1 MTAQDPKEL
10 AEFLNSLEDYVPT
23 IPDELTQHYL
33 KLSGFDCTDIRL
45 TRLVSLAA
53 QKFVAGI
60 ANDALELQKQKRT
73 APQQK
78 LKDQGY
84 NIKDKRHVLSMLEV
98 AEALQE
104 YGIDAKQP
112 SYYNDGNIPGK

>member
-1 MTAQDPKEL
+1 ML
-10 AEFLNSLEDYVPT
+10 GGRV
-23 IPDELTQHYL
+23 
-33 KLSGFDCTDIRL
+33 CR

-53 QKFVAGI
+53 QKFVTGI
-60 ANDALELQKQKRT
+60 AVDALELQKQKRT

-84 NIKDKRHVLSMLEV
+84 NIKDKRHVLSMVEI

-104 YGIDAKQP
+104 VTCIVAASNLCLCAYNLQSLLLCCSTVLMP
-112 SYYNDGNIPGK
+112 SNPPTIMTIKPHESTLIRI

>member
-1 MTAQDPKEL
+1 M
-10 AEFLNSLEDYVPT
+10 
-23 IPDELTQHYL
+23 
-33 KLSGFDCTDIRL
+33 
-45 TRLVSLAA
+45 VSLAA
-53 QKFVAGI
+53 QKFVTGI

-84 NIKDKRHVLSMLEV
+84 NIKDKRHVLSMVEI

-104 YGIDAKQP
+104 VSMRYRAIQYTLLICKPRFLLQHGIDAKQP
-112 SYYNDGNIPGK
+112 TYYNDDSTTGK